1 MTAMFAVTLIP
12 AWLTRE
18 AESAETPAVAQP
30 ADA

>member
-12 AWLTRE
+12 AWLTLKGGTE
-18 AESAETPAVAQP
+18 AAAVPQP

>member
-1 MTAMFAVTLIP
+1 MFAVTLIP

-18 AESAETPAVAQP
+18 TEGTEAAAVAQP